1 MQEAYTRLAI
11 VGLPPSH
18 DSVPCQ
24 PLALQGVYSQTPD
37 IPAYTDMY
45 GVATIISSWWDEFI
59 AERDLQAGLWGW
71 MNCVASQKLFVDSLL
86 LSIFPEPL
94 VPRLL

>member
-1 MQEAYTRLAI
+1 
-11 VGLPPSH
+11 
-18 DSVPCQ
+18 
-24 PLALQGVYSQTPD
+24 
-37 IPAYTDMY
+37 MY